1 MRFPGYARRV
11 ANRLPVRTIT
21 MPTPYAVGPVNA
33 YLIEAEPLTLVD
45 TGINTP
51 EAQNALALALAGAG
65 YFVESIQRILI
76 THAHP
81 DHYGLI
87 PYLQEA
93 SGATVYFPERE
104 IARVRD
110 KQMLFEVGRLLV
122 EAGMPLELLFKMD
135 QQRKKDPGAKV
146 PHEEVVPVKDG
157 DTFEFRAD
165 DEVFELQALLM
176 PGHTGGHVVY
186 FEPASRTMF
195 AGDQLLPDVS
205 PNPLLEPSLD
215 EPGQRRRSL
224 EEYLESLER
233 MAKMEI
239 ALAYPGH
246 GQPVTRPQHLIES
259 TIEHHLKRKAAVAQ
273 RLDAAG
279 KTPYDIAQEVYPH
292 VTGYDTFLAVSEI
305 VAHLDLVVHDGDA
318 VVEEREG
325 VTYYL
330 AAP

>member
-1 MRFPGYARRV
+1 MPTQP
-11 ANRLPVRTIT
+11 LPVRPVT

-51 EAQNALALALAGAG
+51 EARNALVLALAGAG
-65 YFVESIQRILI
+65 YFVESIERILI

-87 PYLQEA
+87 PYLQGA

-110 KQMLFEVGRLLV
+110 SQMLFEVGRLLM

-135 QQRKKDPGAKV
+135 QQRKKDPLPKV

-157 DTFEFRAD
+157 DVFAFEGAD
-165 DEVFELQALLM
+165 GAAFEITALLM

-186 FEPASRTMF
+186 FEPETKTLF

-224 EEYLESLER
+224 EEYLVSLER
-233 MAKMEI
+233 MAGMGIE
-239 ALAYPGH
+239 LAYPGH
-246 GQPVTRPQHLIES
+246 GAPVTDPQRLIEG

-273 RLDAAG
+273 RLG
-279 KTPYDIAQEVYPH
+279 PQGRTPYEIAQEVYPH
-292 VTGYDTFLAVSEI
+292 VTGYDVFLAVSEI
-305 VAHLDLVVHDGDA
+305 VAHLDLVVHDGNA

>member
-1 MRFPGYARRV
+1 
-11 ANRLPVRTIT
+11 

-45 TGINTP
+45 AGINIP
-51 EAQNALALALAGAG
+51 EAQNALVLALAGAG
-65 YFVESIQRILI
+65 YFVESLERILI

-81 DHYGLI
+81 DHYGLV
-87 PYLQEA
+87 PYLQDA
-93 SGATVYFPERE
+93 SGASVYFPERE

-110 KQMLFEVGRLLV
+110 RQMLFEVGRLLL
-122 EAGMPLELLFKMD
+122 EAGMPLDLLFKMD
-135 QQRKKDPGAKV
+135 QQRKKDPAPRV
-146 PHEEVVPVKDG
+146 PHEEVVPVADG
-157 DTFEFRAD
+157 DTFSFTTSDGGGFQLTAY
-165 DEVFELQALLM
+165 LM

-186 FEPASRTMF
+186 FDEETRTLF

-224 EEYLESLER
+224 EEYLDSLER
-233 MAKMEI
+233 MAAMGI
-239 ALAYPGH
+239 SLAYPGH
-246 GQPVTRPQHLIES
+246 GSPVGDPRRLIDS

-273 RLDAAG
+273 RLG
-279 KTPYDIAQEVYPH
+279 PRGRTPYEIAREVYPD

-318 VVEEREG
+318 VVEERDG

-330 AAP
+330 SAP

>member
-1 MRFPGYARRV
+1 MSV
-11 ANRLPVRTIT
+11 VQTLPVRPIT

-33 YLIEAEPLTLVD
+33 YLIEAQPLTLVD
-45 TGINTP
+45 AGVNTP
-51 EAQNALALALAGAG
+51 EAQNALVLALAGAG
-65 YFVESIQRILI
+65 YFVESVERVLV

-81 DHYGLI
+81 DHYGLV
-87 PYLQEA
+87 PYLQEV

-110 KQMLFEVGRLLV
+110 RQMLFEVGRLLM

-135 QQRKKDPGAKV
+135 QQRKKDPAPKV
-146 PHEEVVPVKDG
+146 PHDEVVPVKDG
-157 DTFEFRAD
+157 DAFAFTTAD
-165 DEVFELQALLM
+165 DEAFELRALLM

-186 FEPASRTMF
+186 FEPETRTLF

-224 EEYLESLER
+224 EEYLTSLER
-233 MAKMEI
+233 MAAMDI

-246 GQPVTRPQHLIES
+246 GRPVTDPLRLIDY
-259 TIEHHLKRKAAVAQ
+259 TIEHHLERKAAVA
-273 RLDAAG
+273 RLLG
-279 KTPYDIAQEVYPH
+279 PGGRTPYEIAEEVYPD

-305 VAHLDLVVHDGDA
+305 VAHLDLVVHDGTA

-330 AAP
+330 SAS

>member
-1 MRFPGYARRV
+1 MQTQP
-11 ANRLPVRTIT
+11 LPVRPIT

-33 YLIEAEPLTLVD
+33 CLIEAEPLTLVD
-45 TGINTP
+45 AGINTP
-51 EAQNALALALAGAG
+51 DARNALVLALAAGG
-65 YFVESIQRILI
+65 YPVESVRRILV

-81 DHYGLI
+81 DHYGLV

-110 KQMLFEVGRLLV
+110 SQMLFEVGRLLM

-135 QQRKKDPGAKV
+135 QQRKKDPAPKV
-146 PHEEVVPVKDG
+146 PHEAVVPVMDG
-157 DTFEFRAD
+157 DTFDFDGDAGR
-165 DEVFELQALLM
+165 FTLHALLM

-186 FEPASRTMF
+186 FEPEGRTMF

-224 EEYLESLER
+224 EEYLRSLER
-233 MAKMEI
+233 MATMRIE
-239 ALAYPGH
+239 LAYPGH
-246 GQPVTRPQHLIES
+246 GAPVTNPQRLVES
-259 TIEHHLKRKAAVAQ
+259 TIEHHLKRKVAVAA
-273 RLDAAG
+273 RLDSKG

-292 VTGYDTFLAVSEI
+292 VTGYDVFLSVSEI
-305 VAHLDLVVHDGDA
+305 VAHLDLVVGDGDA

-325 VTYYL
+325 VSYYL